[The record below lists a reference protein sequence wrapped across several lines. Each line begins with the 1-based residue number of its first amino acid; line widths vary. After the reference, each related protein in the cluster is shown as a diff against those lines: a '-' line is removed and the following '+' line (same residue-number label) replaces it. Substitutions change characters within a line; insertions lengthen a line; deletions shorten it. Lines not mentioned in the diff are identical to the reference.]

1 MNLQQLR
8 YVRETVR
15 RGLNLTEAAR
25 ALHTSQPGISKQ
37 IKELEDELGVKIF
50 NRRGKRFTALTE
62 PGRRI
67 AEIAAHVLA
76 EIENLRRVGK
86 EFADEEA
93 GSFTIATTHTQA
105 RYALPGVV
113 TAFRRRYPR
122 VHLQLLQGNPT
133 AIGRM
138 VIAGEADVAIA
149 TEALDQFPELLAM
162 PSYQWHHCVVT
173 LPGHPLLDS
182 SRPRLEEVAQHPLI
196 TYSPEF
202 AGRSHIDEA
211 FAARGL
217 RADIVLAAVDSD
229 VIKSYVELGLGVGI
243 IAAMAF
249 DPARDRALRAIDA
262 GHLFGTNTTRIAVR
276 RGAYLRRYVYDFIE
290 RFAPHLTRK
299 AVDQAMTGA
308 GETYEL

>member
-25 ALHTSQPGISKQ
+25 ALHTSQPGVSKQ
-37 IKELEDELGVKIF
+37 IKELEDELGVQIF
-50 NRRGKRFTALTE
+50 SRRGKRFTGLTE

-93 GSFTIATTHTQA
+93 GSFIIATTHTQA
-105 RYALPGVV
+105 RYALPQVV

-133 AIGRM
+133 VIGRM

-149 TEALDQFPELLAM
+149 TEALDQFPELLAL

-173 LPGHPLLDS
+173 PPDHPLLDS
-182 SRPRLEEVAQHPLI
+182 GRLRLEDVARHPLI

-202 AGRSHIDEA
+202 AGRSHIDGA
-211 FAARGL
+211 FAAKGID
-217 RADIVLAAVDSD
+217 ADIVLAAADSD

-249 DPARDRALRAIDA
+249 DSERDRGLRAIDA

-276 RGAYLRRYVYDFIE
+276 RGAYLRGYVYDFIE
-290 RFAPHLTRK
+290 RFAPQLTRK
-299 AVDQAMTGA
+299 AVDQAMAGA

>member
-25 ALHTSQPGISKQ
+25 ALHTSQPGVSKQ
-37 IKELEDELGVKIF
+37 IKELEEELGVQIF
-50 NRRGKRFTALTE
+50 NRRGKRFTGLTE

-67 AEIAAHVLA
+67 AEIATHVLA

-86 EFADEEA
+86 EFADEKT

-105 RYALPGVV
+105 RYALPEVV

-133 AIGRM
+133 SIGRM

-149 TEALDQFPELLAM
+149 TESLDQFPELLAL
-162 PSYQWHHCVVT
+162 PGYQWHHCVVT
-173 LPGHPLLDS
+173 PPGHALLAA
-182 SRPRLEEVAQHPLI
+182 SRLRLEDLVRHPLV

-202 AGRSHIDEA
+202 AGRSHIDGA

-217 RADIVLAAVDSD
+217 AADIVLAAVDSD

-249 DPARDRALRAIDA
+249 DPARDRGLRAIDA

-276 RGAYLRRYVYDFIE
+276 RGAYLRGYVYDFIE

-299 AVDQAMTGA
+299 AVDQAMAGA

>member
-25 ALHTSQPGISKQ
+25 ALHTSQPGVSKQ
-37 IKELEDELGVKIF
+37 IKELEHELGVQIF
-50 NRRGKRFTALTE
+50 NRRGKRFTGLTE

-67 AEIAAHVLA
+67 AEIATHVLA

-105 RYALPGVV
+105 RYALPEVV

-133 AIGRM
+133 SIGRM

-149 TEALDQFPELLAM
+149 TESLDQFPDLLAL
-162 PSYQWHHCVVT
+162 PSYQWHHCVVAP
-173 LPGHPLLDS
+173 PGHPLLAAN
-182 SRPRLEEVAQHPLI
+182 RLRLEDLVRHPLV

-202 AGRSHIDEA
+202 AGRSHIDGA

-217 RADIVLAAVDSD
+217 AADIVLAAVDSD

-249 DPARDRALRAIDA
+249 DPARDRGLRAIDA

-290 RFAPHLTRK
+290 RFAPQLTRK
-299 AVDQAMTGA
+299 AVDQAMAGA